1 MSDLSQEYLTFLLDS
16 EEFGVD
22 ILCVQEIMVWTPVTE
37 IPGTPDYLKG
47 VINLRGTI
55 VPIVDMRQRFGVEE
69 VDYNATTVVIVLRAQ
84 CEEKVVVVGLVVDA
98 VSDVYKVEKENIKSS
113 PDFGRNVSSQFLLG
127 MATIEDKIII
137 ILDANKFLSVDEL
150 YRINTD
156 GTPQTM
162 AS

>member
-1 MSDLSQEYLTFLLDS
+1 
-16 EEFGVD
+16 
-22 ILCVQEIMVWTPVTE
+22 
-37 IPGTPDYLKG
+37 
-47 VINLRGTI
+47 
-55 VPIVDMRQRFGVEE
+55 
-69 VDYNATTVVIVLRAQ
+69 VLRAQ

-98 VSDVYKVEKENIKSS
+98 VSDVYKVEQENIKSS